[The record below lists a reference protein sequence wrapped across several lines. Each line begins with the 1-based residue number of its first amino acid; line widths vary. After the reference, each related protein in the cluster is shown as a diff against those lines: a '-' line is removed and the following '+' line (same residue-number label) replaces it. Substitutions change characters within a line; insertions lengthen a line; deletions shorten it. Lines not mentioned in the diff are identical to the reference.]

1 PVGAGAR
8 SAGPDPGLV
17 GAPLPTSTPPRRLA
31 GERGNAAPPGGVTAR
46 AVLIGLVLIPAN
58 TWWLAQ
64 IEYVR
69 YSDNATT
76 SSLFFNAIALLLIL
90 LAVNA
95 GLRRTLPRAVLAPG
109 ELVVIYVMVVVGS
122 NLAGHDQLQ
131 ILFTTISYV

>member
-1 PVGAGAR
+1 MNQPSTTPSETPRHPAGSAAPVGAGAR

-76 SSLFFNAIALLLIL
+76 SSLFFNAIAILLLLLLLNAALHRAAPRLIL
-90 LAVNA
+90 S
-95 GLRRTLPRAVLAPG
+95 PG
-109 ELVVIYVMVVVGS
+109 
-122 NLAGHDQLQ
+122 
-131 ILFTTISYV
+131 